1 MWRQAPNF
9 VLYDTV
15 FPSCEAK
22 PFMRTHGVSALIT
35 AASLAGKLHLL
46 CLLLT
51 PPLISLP
58 SSGTWSLCW
67 ALGCRVLVRATR
79 LSAGSSTA
87 CRFTCSPLSSDRCSG
102 TLDTRANTTTVCFYR
117 QPMLVSNVDNF
128 WVCQSCCFSL
138 FILVLNVSFLFLYL
152 FIYPY
157 FVIIFSP
164 GLLLCVRWCLPAEWA
179 TCDRHVSVLGGCGA
193 EWSKAASSSGHSWG
207 GICFTALT
215 FQKIKSLVFL
225 FFLIMYVFC
234 WLT

>member
-15 FPSCEAK
+15 FPPCEAK
-22 PFMRTHGVSALIT
+22 PFLRTHGVSALIT

-128 WVCQSCCFSL
+128 EFVKAAASVCSSL
-138 FILVLNVSFLFLYL
+138 CLTWAFYFFICSFILIL
-152 FIYPY
+152 
-157 FVIIFSP
+157 
-164 GLLLCVRWCLPAEWA
+164 
-179 TCDRHVSVLGGCGA
+179 
-193 EWSKAASSSGHSWG
+193 
-207 GICFTALT
+207 
-215 FQKIKSLVFL
+215 
-225 FFLIMYVFC
+225 
-234 WLT
+234 